1 MRKDNVGLAQDGSA
15 LVQLLRR
22 GRVKDGPVPLR
33 DHSLFLGKP
42 HLITFQIKGA
52 IQKIYRK

>member
-1 MRKDNVGLAQDGSA
+1 MWKDNVGLAQDGSA

-33 DHSLFLGKP
+33 DHSLFLRKQ
-42 HLITFQIKGA
+42 HFITFQIKE
-52 IQKIYRK
+52 